1 MELVYANDQ
10 VEKICTSK
18 KAALKHFGGNNR
30 LVLALFSK
38 IQALEAADALYD
50 LSILPSFHLHP
61 LKNKGRNKLK
71 GYFAIDVK
79 GRSNAWR
86 LIFQPLDDH
95 CEPFACAN
103 IDEIARV
110 VRIVQIEQVSKHYE

>member
-1 MELVYANDQ
+1 MELVYANGK
-10 VEKICTSK
+10 VEEICTSK
-18 KAALKHFGGNNR
+18 KAALKHFGGNNG

-38 IQALEAADALYD
+38 IQALEAADTLYD
-50 LSILPSFHLHP
+50 ISILPSFHFHP

-86 LIFQPLDDH
+86 IILQPLDDH
-95 CEPFACAN
+95 YEPFACAN
-103 IDEIARV
+103 IDEIAGV
-110 VRIVQIEQVSKHYE
+110 VRIVQNEQVSKHYE